1 MASKPPSRFVLVGI
15 TWNKYGWKA
24 IDVESTTS
32 YDYTKGRPGHESLN
46 FKFDK
51 KNLDD
56 NTYVY
61 GYSPGM
67 RYCPRRFLQPG
78 IVFFYSKNCDA
89 GSDHIVGVYGNA
101 RRLDVDRKTSVD
113 EFKHE
118 KLVST
123 IVAERD
129 YSALF
134 PNYLNAQTYKDESMN
149 RLMPQ
154 GSLRYIDKKIA
165 ERIITDAVEGATGE
179 DARKLRRIADLIYDE
194 QADSEAKQERITDK
208 IGKRNPLSKM
218 HWDPIHPDVA
228 QYTVEVRRRDTENI
242 AYLKK
247 YYDFKC
253 QICQKSIVRKHGP
266 PYVEAA
272 HIKPKSETGSE
283 IPSNI
288 LILCPNCHKEFDYGD
303 RCITKHTS
311 NIVEFTINGVNH
323 SIRLASQEDL
333 RQRRV

>member
-1 MASKPPSRFVLVGI
+1 MTTPSRFALVSI
-15 TWNKYGWKA
+15 AWNENYWKA
-24 IDVESTTS
+24 IDTKSTTGHG
-32 YDYTKGRPGHESLN
+32 YTQDKPGHESLN

-56 NTYVY
+56 QTYVY

-67 RYCPRRFLQPG
+67 QSRTPSFLQPG
-78 IVFFYSKNCDA
+78 MIFFYSKNYDRD
-89 GSDHIVGVYGNA
+89 SDHIVGVYGNA
-101 RRLDVDRKTSVD
+101 RRLDTDRETSVD

-123 IVAERD
+123 IVAEKE

-134 PNYLNAQTYKDESMN
+134 PNYLNAQTYKTESMIKI
-149 RLMPQ
+149 MPQ
-154 GSLRYIDKKIA
+154 GSIRYINKETAK
-165 ERIITDAVEGATGE
+165 RIMVDAVKGVTGV
-179 DARKLRRIADLIYDE
+179 DAQRLQRIGNLIYNE
-194 QADSEAKQERITDK
+194 QSDNEADQEHILDK
-208 IGKRNPLSKM
+208 AGKRNPMSKM
-218 HWDPIHPDVA
+218 HWSPVPISDA
-228 QYTVEVRRRDTENI
+228 KYTITVRRRDNENI

-272 HIKPKSETGSE
+272 HINPKSEMGSE

-303 RCITKHTS
+303 RIVTKHTK

-323 SIRLASQEDL
+323 SIRLVSQDDP
-333 RQRRV
+333 RR